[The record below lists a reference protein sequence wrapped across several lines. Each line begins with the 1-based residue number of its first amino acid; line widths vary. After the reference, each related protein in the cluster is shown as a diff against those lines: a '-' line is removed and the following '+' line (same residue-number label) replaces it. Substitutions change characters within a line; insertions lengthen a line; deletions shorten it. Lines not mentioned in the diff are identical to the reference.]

1 MKRQLRSII
10 VYGIIIVIFILAII
24 GTLVLDGNGAQSLI
38 FFSNETHNTQ
48 EFIVSK

>member
-38 FFSNETHNTQ
+38 FQQETHNTQ